1 MVEFNLKMNE
11 KQGTVYF
18 PKEIREAMGTNLKGI
33 PNAAAMLIYPE
44 GTDQRDVLKSIDIIR
59 SDIEHRISMKEKG
72 RPK

>member
-1 MVEFNLKMNE
+1 MVEFKLKMNE